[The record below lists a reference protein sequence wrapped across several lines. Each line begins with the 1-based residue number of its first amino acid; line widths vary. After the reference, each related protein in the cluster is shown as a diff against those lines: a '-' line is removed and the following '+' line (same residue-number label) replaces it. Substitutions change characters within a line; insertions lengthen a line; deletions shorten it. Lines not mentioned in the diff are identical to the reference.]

1 MMAKDLMKWWGAP
14 GKPYRTISGA
24 PPLTYKAIEGTL
36 KNYRIYGNTIG
47 GESVGDLV
55 ETGEHAGEYRVPV
68 TVTGKNLLINKAK
81 TKTINGV
88 KFTVND
94 DGSVTCNGF
103 TNEVI
108 RFNILPLQDS
118 GHSDVS
124 GNFIINGSPG
134 VDGALMGLWVDDL
147 ALPITSED
155 VTYNGAVKRLF
166 IQINENTTVNDVI
179 FSPMIRN
186 VNIEDGTFEPYQIP
200 VTTNIYLPEQIKMVG
215 NEAEYIDYEEQKQHR
230 VRKNLLNEEYIQG
243 NPISNSII
251 RVKCKTPIPLVKGEL
266 YTISFDSSSLFDV
279 SLGSSPT
286 PEYPFAADTT
296 ILSSCG
302 NSLNWLTSP
311 YTFECV
317 NDGYISVTIRKKDNA
332 SITPDEVNFAI
343 QFEKNSTATSYEPYI
358 EDTELNVTLPAL
370 PTLSGT
376 NILSIGT
383 TVQPSEV
390 YIKGKI
396 KEKDPI
402 VPAMDLSS
410 VGTSLRTGGDPDV
423 IAGNYADEYEGDSG
437 V

>member
-1 MMAKDLMKWWGAP
+1 MAKDLMKWWGAS

-36 KNYRIYGNTIG
+36 KNYRIYGNTVN
-47 GESVGDLV
+47 GESVGDLIA
-55 ETGEHAGEYRVPV
+55 EGEHAGEYRVPV

-81 TKTINGV
+81 TRTINGV

-108 RFNILPLQDS
+108 RFNILPLRDS

-155 VTYNGAVKRLF
+155 VTYNGTVKRLF

-179 FSPMIRN
+179 FYPMIRN

-230 VRKNLLNEEYIQG
+230 VRKNLFQN
-243 NPISNSII
+243 
-251 RVKCKTPIPLVKGEL
+251 
-266 YTISFDSSSLFDV
+266 
-279 SLGSSPT
+279 
-286 PEYPFAADTT
+286 
-296 ILSSCG
+296 
-302 NSLNWLTSP
+302 
-311 YTFECV
+311 
-317 NDGYISVTIRKKDNA
+317 
-332 SITPDEVNFAI
+332 
-343 QFEKNSTATSYEPYI
+343 TATSRTYAAGITLTVNNDKSVVVDGTSNTEAPIGIILGGNIIIGKGTYTLSGCPQGGSNNTYKVICIFDDNGERKVITDSGNGATVVLNNDDAKIISNGFYISAQKCDNKIFYPMLRKANIEDNTYEPYI
-358 EDTELNVTLPAL
+358 EDTELDITLPAL

-396 KEKDPI
+396 KE
-402 VPAMDLSS
+402 VRESES
-410 VGTSLRTGGDPDV
+410 
-423 IAGNYADEYEGDSG
+423 E
-437 V
+437 